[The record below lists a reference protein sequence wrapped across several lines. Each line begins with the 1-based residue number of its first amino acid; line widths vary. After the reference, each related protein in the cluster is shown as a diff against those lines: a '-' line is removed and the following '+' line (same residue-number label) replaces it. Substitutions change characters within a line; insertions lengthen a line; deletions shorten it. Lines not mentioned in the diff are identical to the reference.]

1 MSIKALP
8 LPYNSPE
15 PLTFLRLPDVIART
29 GLRRDSIYR
38 LAREGRFPKPVR
50 LSTFA
55 SAWVQSELEDW
66 IREKISAR
74 DSSKRKGSAA

>member
-1 MSIKALP
+1 MPSKP
-8 LPYNSPE
+8 LPIPFNSSA
-15 PLTFLRLPDVIART
+15 PLAFLRLPDVIART

-38 LAREGRFPKPVR
+38 LAREGRFPKPAR

-55 SAWVQSELEDW
+55 SGWVQSEVDDW